1 MVIPTKEMGLWY
13 FTLTDFNLTLTSHM
27 TGGYLLDSAGLETDL
42 KAPSRNLCAPVP
54 VSLFLIAP
62 QPP

>member
-1 MVIPTKEMGLWY
+1 
-13 FTLTDFNLTLTSHM
+13 M

-42 KAPSRNLCAPVP
+42 KAPSRNLCAPIP

-62 QPP
+62 HPPGPFRKRDAEEG

>member
-1 MVIPTKEMGLWY
+1 
-13 FTLTDFNLTLTSHM
+13 M

-42 KAPSRNLCAPVP
+42 KAPSRNLCAPIP

-62 QPP
+62 HPPGPFRKRDAE